1 MTDILDDQ
9 GVFWWRTSDPRIKIC
24 DFENSIA
31 GRLVIAEDG
40 SAALE
45 LHGVLSETNNFIH
58 RMLGGES
65 DDIGDSIIQG
75 VLKTA
80 GEQVIL
86 LGLYTSGGRASFGGM
101 SYERYGAETCL
112 VGHSKLPKSGE
123 LKFNC
128 LDVDLKG
135 YEEWHEINS
144 IASRR
149 TTRSLKVSYNKVKAS
164 VYDLAAGRKLAI
176 TSTLKGPYL
185 GDDKFSAIELV
196 EKIGI
201 EIRSPTPVPVDTHLR
216 EYRNLCH
223 FVYLLTGSEYNLEWP
238 VLISKKRNSASG
250 FFKVY
255 EYRKP
260 GLATPPGRHSS
271 WLNLDDVKA
280 SFGQL
285 YDGWREKQEKLGPCV
300 GLFFGARRHLGLY
313 AENRF
318 VNLIWGLESLHRG
331 CFILEGK
338 APMGAK
344 ADRILKAIIDTGL
357 FNKSDRRFIKE
368 RFEGRFEP
376 SLAERL
382 HECIKDL
389 DLPVDSNDLKAFCE
403 RCAGIRNDISHFGG
417 RRPGSLY
424 QSLIDEII
432 VKTEVVAVLYRALL
446 LKETGLGSQV
456 IRKVF
461 TAGHSSRLI
470 RRAFERAGVKILPV

>member
-1 MTDILDDQ
+1 MADILDDQ
-9 GVFWWRTSDPRIKIC
+9 GVFWWRTSDAGVKYSN
-24 DFENSIA
+24 FENSIA

-40 SAALE
+40 RAALE
-45 LHGVLSETNNFIH
+45 LHGVLSEVDSFIH

-65 DDIGDSIIQG
+65 DVIGDSIIQG
-75 VLKTA
+75 VLKTG
-80 GEQVIL
+80 GEHVIL
-86 LGLYTSGGRASFGGM
+86 LGVYTSGGRASFGGM
-101 SYERYGAETCL
+101 SYERYRAETCL
-112 VGHSKLPKSGE
+112 VGYSKPQESGD
-123 LKFNC
+123 LQFNC

-144 IASRR
+144 IVSRR
-149 TTRSLKVSYNKVKAS
+149 TARSLKVSYSKFKPS

-176 TSTLKGPYL
+176 TSNLKGPTL
-185 GDDKFSAIELV
+185 GDDKSSAIELV

-201 EIRSPTPVPVDTHLR
+201 EIQSPTCLSINDHLR

-223 FVYLLTGSEYNLEWP
+223 FIYLLTGSGYNLEWP
-238 VLISKKRNSASG
+238 VLINKKKNSTSG
-250 FFKVY
+250 FFKLY
-255 EYRKP
+255 QYRKP
-260 GLATPPGRHSS
+260 GVTTRPGRHSS

-280 SFGQL
+280 EFGGL
-285 YDGWREKQEKLGPCV
+285 YEGWLAKQEKLGPSV

-331 CFILEGK
+331 SFNPQKK

-344 ADRILKAIIDTGL
+344 AERILTAIFETKI
-357 FNKSDRRFIKE
+357 FNNSDRRFIRD

-382 HECIKDL
+382 QECINEL
-389 DLPVDSNDLKAFCE
+389 DLPIDTDQLKVFCE

-417 RRPGSLY
+417 RRPGSPY
-424 QSLIDEII
+424 QNLINEII
-432 VKTEVVAVLYRALL
+432 AKTEVIEVLYRALL
-446 LKETGLGSQV
+446 LRETGLSSQA

-461 TAGHSSRLI
+461 TVSYSSRLLRI
-470 RRAFERAGVKILPV
+470 AFENAGIKLLHA